1 MFMFVKINQDVIQSQ
16 FYPLYDA
23 SIFRVGWTMLPFL
36 WVCLRMGYAP
46 QNGNSNREIDE
57 PVDGMGF
64 PLNFQT
70 LIIGLKKTMF
80 SFWWLGYLSDKHG

>member
-46 QNGNSNREIDE
+46 QNGDRMKLWLLPPQNGNSNREIDE

-70 LIIGLKKTMF
+70 LIIG
-80 SFWWLGYLSDKHG
+80 